1 MKKVVLIAIAALF
14 SVNIFAQSEPK
25 VGLNIGDKAP
35 NLSFED
41 PNGKIISLDDL
52 KGQMVL
58 IDFWASWCR
67 PCRIE
72 NPNLVKTYK
81 QFKYAE
87 FENAKGFTIYSYSLD
102 KSKDAWQRAIMQ
114 DGLNWPNHVS
124 DLAGWGAKGAQTYN
138 VRFIPQAYLI
148 NGDGVIVGKGNNV
161 RGGNLTKLLYNLKK

>member
-1 MKKVVLIAIAALF
+1 MKKFALIALTAFL
-14 SVNIFAQSEPK
+14 SLNLMAQTEPE

-41 PNGKIISLDDL
+41 PNGKTIALSDL

-81 QFKYAE
+81 QFKDAN
-87 FENAKGFTIYSYSLD
+87 FE
-102 KSKDAWQRAIMQ
+102 
-114 DGLNWPNHVS
+114 
-124 DLAGWGAKGAQTYN
+124 
-138 VRFIPQAYLI
+138 
-148 NGDGVIVGKGNNV
+148 
-161 RGGNLTKLLYNLKK
+161 